1 MVREER
7 FRVATANRKLTAR
20 MKILF
25 FGTPDFSVPT
35 LKALL
40 ETPGVTVGAVLTQP
54 DRPAGRGAKITMS
67 PIKEVALAH
76 NIPVFQPISLRKEF
90 ATLRPE
96 IHALGPFDLGVVIAF
111 GQILPKEVL
120 DFPTHGCV
128 NIHASLLPRW
138 RGAAPIQRAL
148 QAGDSET
155 GVCLMKMDEGLDT
168 GGVFSKSV
176 LSIEPSDTAGSL
188 HDKLAELGPVT
199 LVRDLHA
206 LMAGSL
212 SPFPQPSEGITYA
225 AKIKTDECKID
236 WCLNAEEIARNI
248 RAFSPFPGSFTTWRG
263 KRVKILFA
271 QDSRRAL
278 SQAIDS
284 GEILHAQGDRLEVAC
299 GHGTTLLVT
308 DLQLEGKKRMNTGEF
323 LRGNVLAEGDS
334 FS

>member
-1 MVREER
+1 MVREEWV
-7 FRVATANRKLTAR
+7 RVATPNWKLTAR

-35 LKALL
+35 LKALI
-40 ETPGVTVGAVLTQP
+40 ETPGVSVGAVLTQP

-76 NIPVFQPISLRKEF
+76 NIPVFQPASLRKEF
-90 ATLRPE
+90 AILRPE
-96 IHALGPFDLGVVIAF
+96 LEALGPFDLGVVIAF
-111 GQILPKEVL
+111 GQILPKDVL
-120 DFPTHGCV
+120 ELPKHGCV

-138 RGAAPIQRAL
+138 RGAAPIQRSL
-148 QAGDSET
+148 QSGDSET

-168 GGVFSKSV
+168 GAVFSKAI
-176 LSIEPSDTAGSL
+176 LPITPSDTGSSL
-188 HDKLAELGPVT
+188 HDKLANLGAMT
-199 LVRDLHA
+199 LVRDLHSIVG
-206 LMAGSL
+206 GSL
-212 SPFPQPSEGITYA
+212 SSTPQPSEGITYA
-225 AKIKTDECKID
+225 AKIKTEECKIN
-236 WCLNAEEIARNI
+236 WSLNANEIARNI

-271 QDSRRAL
+271 QDSRRTL
-278 SQAIDS
+278 SEAVDS

-299 GHGTTLLVT
+299 GHGSSLIIT